1 MYNGLFINSLDSLG
15 VTQLKRY
22 SIDLIEISQNQ
33 LKY

>member
-22 SIDLIEISQNQ
+22 SIAQNQ